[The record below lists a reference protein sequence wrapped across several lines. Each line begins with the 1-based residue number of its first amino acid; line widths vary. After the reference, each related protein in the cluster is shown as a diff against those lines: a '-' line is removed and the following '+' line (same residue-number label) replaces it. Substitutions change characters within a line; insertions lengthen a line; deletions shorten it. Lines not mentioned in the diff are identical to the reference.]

1 MATTTEAV
9 AVAAE
14 DFNKAGDTTRD
25 EDITE
30 VVMAMEAVATMAVVG
45 ITPTNTTTNTNNNN
59 ILNKKDSLVLLMKGR
74 LRNTITTTV
83 SRLAVAGVTTAEMI
97 AVGTIILLP
106 IIIGA
111 TAGD

>member
-1 MATTTEAV
+1 MVAEAFSK
-9 AVAAE
+9 AE
-14 DFNKAGDTTRD
+14 DTTRD